1 MSGSERV
8 RVGIVIGD
16 PAGIGPE
23 IATKVLAGRARE
35 SNLTVFAIGHVDLVR
50 EWAGR
55 IGSAKPVKVMA
66 SPDLS
71 EHDPE
76 SINVMHVDRPEALD
90 LCPGETSQAAG
101 RASLSF
107 AERGAELALGRH
119 VDALLTCPVSKASVK
134 LAGVDLPG
142 QAEFYAQLS
151 GSPSFVTVLI
161 SGELKAAL
169 LTTHCS
175 LLDACR
181 AVKAERILDRLR
193 FIDRF
198 GSVVGAVKPR
208 IAVAALNPHGGEGG
222 MLGSEEID
230 EIVPAVEQARTLG
243 IDVHGPFPVNGI
255 LAPYRGGYDFV
266 LAMYHDQAVAAMDM
280 LRTTT
285 LTLGLPFIRTS
296 VGHGTGLDI
305 AGKGVASTA
314 PLDEALTATV
324 ALARA
329 SVAGVAP
336 QRPT

>member
-1 MSGSERV
+1 MSGSELV
-8 RVGIVIGD
+8 RIGIVIGD

-23 IATKVLAGRARE
+23 IATKVLAGRDHE
-35 SNLTVFAIGHVDLVR
+35 PNLAVFAVGHVGLVT
-50 EWAGR
+50 EWAER
-55 IGSAKPVKVMA
+55 IGSARPVRVMA
-66 SPDLS
+66 STDPD
-71 EHDPE
+71 EHDPD
-76 SINVMHVDRPEALD
+76 SINVIHVDCPEALD
-90 LCPGETSQAAG
+90 VRPGETSESAG
-101 RASLSF
+101 RASIAF
-107 AERGAELALGRH
+107 AERGAQLALSRH

-134 LAGVDLPG
+134 RAGVDLPG

-151 GSPSFVTVLI
+151 GAPSFVTVLI

-181 AVKAERILDRLR
+181 AVTAERILDRLR

-198 GSVVGAVKPR
+198 GAVVGAAKPR

-230 EIVPAVEQARTLG
+230 EIVPAVERARALG

-305 AGKGVASTA
+305 AGTGVASA
-314 PLDEALTATV
+314 VPLDDALTATV
-324 ALARA
+324 GLARA
-329 SVAGVAP
+329 SAADASS
-336 QRPT
+336 QRA